1 MDIQAYSINSISISA
16 MISSLP
22 LVQDTASSL
31 VNADRSALFL
41 VDEENGEL
49 YAHMFSVPAEEKD
62 CVNWVQ
68 HEQRHHTSVQ
78 DYLNQIN
85 CTLKNVVAF
94 KGECIRSAIFFQTII
109 IHRDTHDI
117 IVLSH

>member
-1 MDIQAYSINSISISA
+1 MLITGPCTSVMTLPFSFYIIQE
-16 MISSLP
+16 
-22 LVQDTASSL
+22 TASKL

-41 VDEENGEL
+41 VDEENKEL
-49 YAHMFSVPAEEKD
+49 YAHMFSVPADEKD

-68 HEQRHHTSVQ
+68 HEQRHHTSLQ

-94 KGECIRSAIFFQTII
+94 KGECIRSVAGI
-109 IHRDTHDI
+109 IHLY
-117 IVLSH
+117 VPVAV